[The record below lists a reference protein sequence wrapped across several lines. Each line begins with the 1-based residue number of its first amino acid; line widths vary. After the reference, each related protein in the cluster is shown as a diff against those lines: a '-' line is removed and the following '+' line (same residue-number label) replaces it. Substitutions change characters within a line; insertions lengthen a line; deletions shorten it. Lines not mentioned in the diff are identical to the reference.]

1 MADCFDGH
9 DVDADDGHGL
19 VLARHVFCF
28 FLCTSVSMGIFL
40 SAVLE
45 GYSSRVSNHVFGA
58 ILLEISVKKGRQY

>member
-28 FLCTSVSMGIFL
+28 FFVYQC
-40 SAVLE
+40 
-45 GYSSRVSNHVFGA
+45 
-58 ILLEISVKKGRQY
+58 